1 MDNCMIRYAL
11 PEDYLQV
18 ETIMQQV
25 QNLHVGW
32 RPDIYK
38 PCSPVMTQEHFDD
51 LLAKQAL
58 LVAVYEGRIVG
69 ALAYMER
76 HVSSPTQVSRQVIF
90 IDMMAVDE
98 KYRHQGVGRQLFD
111 HLKEIA
117 RDGHYDGIELQ
128 VNARNTDAYAMYR
141 HYGFTEKSINLELL

>member
-1 MDNCMIRYAL
+1 MIRYAL
-11 PEDYLQV
+11 VEDYLQV
-18 ETIMQQV
+18 ESIMQQV

-38 PCSPVMTQEHFDD
+38 PCCPVMTQEHFDD
-51 LLAKQAL
+51 LLARKAL
-58 LVAVYEGRIVG
+58 LVAEFKGQIVG
-69 ALAYMER
+69 AMAYMER
-76 HVSSPTQVSRQVIF
+76 HAAAHTQVTRKVIF

-98 KYRHQGVGRQLFD
+98 KHRHQGVGRQLFD

-117 RDGHYDGIELQ
+117 RSGHYDGIELQ
-128 VNARNTDAYAMYR
+128 VNARNADAYAMYR